1 VSPTTAETQT
11 QAVSQ
16 TSPIGGVQ
24 AGAGGTAPGPG
35 DDHGIA
41 FALAGGA
48 LLLLLGGGARAA
60 WARTRGR

>member
-1 VSPTTAETQT
+1 VSSTTTET
-11 QAVSQ
+11 VSQ

-24 AGAGGTAPGPG
+24 AGAGGTAPVPG
-35 DDHGIA
+35 DDHGIG

-48 LLLLLGGGARAA
+48 LLLLVSGGARAA